1 MLAVL
6 LLGSSL
12 VTAAMSVFLFGCCVL
27 PFHRY
32 VHRIMPLCGGIVR
45 GLGHGRGHDGATP
58 ATPARRA
65 AAVAKA
71 ITARAPQVT
80 ASASAG
86 LVAPAAAIITPRSF
100 MTLGALRCDDDVGLH
115 LLLTT
120 LRI

>member
-45 GLGHGRGHDGATP
+45 GLGHRSGHDGATP

-65 AAVAKA
+65 PAVAKA